1 MKETNMVIITDSLF
15 IKITMDD
22 VKEGDLFFDTSNWGG
37 EYPLNKVEI
46 DLSEIKEYFDSLPK
60 LDQGVT

>member
-1 MKETNMVIITDSLF
+1 MKETNIVIITDSLF
-15 IKITMDD
+15 TKITMDD
-22 VKEGDLFFDTSNWGG
+22 VKKGNLIFDTSSWGG

-46 DLSEIKEYFDSLPK
+46 DLSGIKEYFDSLPK